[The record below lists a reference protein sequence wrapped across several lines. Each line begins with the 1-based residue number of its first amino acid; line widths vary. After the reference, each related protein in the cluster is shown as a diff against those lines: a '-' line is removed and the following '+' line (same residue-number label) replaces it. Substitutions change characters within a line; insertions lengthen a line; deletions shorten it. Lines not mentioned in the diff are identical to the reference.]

1 MLDGVVSVWVL
12 WAAVLLQG
20 CGLTFETNGF
30 ESVVRAIKELNPKR
44 FQRGVK
50 LMSTCTALPR
60 PKGRHSREQQ

>member
-30 ESVVRAIKELNPKR
+30 ESTVL
-44 FQRGVK
+44 
-50 LMSTCTALPR
+50 
-60 PKGRHSREQQ
+60 SRI